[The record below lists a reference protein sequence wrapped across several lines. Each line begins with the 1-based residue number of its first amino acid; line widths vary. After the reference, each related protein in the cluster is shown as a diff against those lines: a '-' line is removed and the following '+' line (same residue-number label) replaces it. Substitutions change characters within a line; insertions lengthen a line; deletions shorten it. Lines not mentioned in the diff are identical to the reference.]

1 MRGSG
6 PGDGGGVMNGSKRT
20 SSSDSRAILTSTP
33 AMSRSRCRT
42 ASSSSR
48 GPSTRARSVGAPKT
62 SRGCAAGV
70 GVVGVRVVWCGAC
83 RACRIGASYLC
94 QRLKVRGV
102 DVTGGMQ
109 EYWVVPAAQM
119 LHVPHTLSDDQAA
132 VLEPLAVATHDVDR
146 A

>member
-20 SSSDSRAILTSTP
+20 SSSDSRAILMSTP

-48 GPSTRARSVGAPKT
+48 GPSTRARSVGVPKGGVIGHETFAEVVEAPVE
-62 SRGCAAGV
+62 GGFAAGD
-70 GVVGVRVVWCGAC
+70 RVVVDPVVSCGAC

-109 EYWVVPAAQM
+109 EYWVVPVAQM
-119 LHVPHTLSDDQAA
+119 LHVPHT
-132 VLEPLAVATHDVDR
+132 
-146 A
+146 